1 MLFAGLAFSA
11 DLCLPR
17 HKAVGGRTSAA
28 KAVGGRN
35 RLLSAGPTQQSRPL
49 PPTAQGRGGAN
60 PAAVRGPHPL
70 VGWGSKRLTKA
81 ATTAFL
87 FMMLGITS
95 ALANFRADAEAL
107 LRAPHRLSGT
117 EEYAAAADHVEKRLR
132 EIGIETIV
140 VQEFPSLQTE
150 VRRCELTAG
159 GRTIPLVPGR
169 PDAILPPVSPPE
181 GLTGELVDIGDGSDE
196 QLNRVPVRDRIVVMD
211 YNAGMQWLKAFR
223 LGARAVIFVGGENG
237 DSFHH
242 HYLRSNANLPRF
254 YYDGARGELPLGG
267 TATIHSEITWKRT
280 TGRNVIA
287 FLPGTD
293 PVFEL
298 GLEEVI
304 VVGANLDTFGEFPR
318 LAPGA
323 RAAANCA
330 GLLRLAEIFQDNRPK
345 RHVVLA
351 FFDNQAR
358 SHEGVVQ
365 FYWALESNDRYRE
378 ATLKAR
384 TATWA
389 EETDFLGQV
398 EKIVS
403 TPDPLAHL
411 GEAGGRRLGERIRDQ
426 ARDMALELRSELMDL
441 RKQVNA
447 LRTEVEVVDEQA
459 VAAVQAE
466 VDAFQAE
473 FDRWNDLRRALS
485 RNRPVDPEL
494 RDLLDRVLAAVR
506 QEIALRQNELVA
518 EKRML
523 DSAAELNRLLAERWI
538 TLHVSLLLGDSTER
552 WGVLIG
558 GDSEIRNRDKD
569 HPGLYGRVQQSF
581 LRAYNRL
588 AETGRTPE
596 FFELASVDS
605 ALAQP
610 RLLWAADGLIHGGE
624 IAGRYGIYNIVLGTM
639 HETLPRE
646 GTPADTLDRLD
657 LDSVERNIGEIGRI
671 MAAVGDQEAQLGDLK
686 PAAGADEAVADQRGL
701 SLRRVIPSDYSY
713 ITPRFRNDTAEGAMT
728 MGRHRGSSIPNLPV
742 AGAVVMVNIETPWN
756 RIYWPHNK
764 FPAFD
769 PFLLG
774 MSDQNGTYAFG
785 GLPKEDSG
793 SQPTAF
799 AARFDERG
807 TVVEVS
813 DMGSTDTLRTRI
825 NMLNA
830 RPGFYLM
837 PPRFWPDAATVFD
850 AIGNANL
857 GGDSSERG
865 NVRTVD
871 GAVTFFIED
880 KVSQAKIFGEK
891 SAVGLNNGGPA
902 AAGDDAAGGDMRES
916 LGKGFPITG
925 NWLGILPSF
934 QGAGDLWRL
943 NETRLSLLRSKD
955 ILNSSIEE
963 LHGRAQDL
971 IAAADEDDRPLYAE
985 SLAAAALLSSQPV
998 YESSRSIMDDL
1009 VTAVLIL
1016 LALCIPFAFALER
1029 LLIGSS
1035 IIYKQVIWFVV
1046 FFLVTFVVLYLSHP
1060 AFAVAQTP
1068 IIIFLGF
1075 TVVVL
1080 SSLVIFI
1087 IMQKFET
1094 ELKAMQG
1101 MTNTI
1106 HVADISRFN
1115 TVMAAM
1121 SMGISTMRRR
1131 PLRTALTAITIVLLT
1146 FTILVFASFDTQRG
1160 IVRLFTA
1167 PSPGYTGVLYHP
1179 PSWGTVNP
1187 DFVEL
1192 VKARWGG
1199 VSDAA
1204 VRHWVCPEFPKDP
1217 DFVVGLADGSN
1228 PVTLKGILGID
1239 PLELR
1244 HREDLRD
1251 LLGIDDPDAIRERV
1265 FMTEAVAELLGV
1277 EPGDRVIVKGIPLEV
1292 GALIDSTR
1300 FTALVDMDNTS
1311 IIPIDYA
1318 QMQETGAKSTG
1329 AADDLLTQ
1337 QVNWA
1342 NLPTDS
1348 VVVMSDEHCARAGGK
1363 VSVIHLYT
1371 RDAADAERI
1380 AGEYARMMDRTPV
1393 MATRQDGVYRH
1404 VLGTVVEASGAGDL
1418 LFPVLLGALVIFGTM
1433 LGSVADREKEIY
1445 TFSALGLAPP
1455 HVASLFFSEALV
1467 YSVLGGMGG
1476 YLIAQGS
1483 MKILTV
1489 LAAFGWV
1496 QVPEINYSS
1505 TNAIVTILIV
1515 MATVLVSAIYPAIKA
1530 SKSANPGLLRSW
1542 RPPPP
1547 QGDIHEIT
1555 FPFTV
1560 SAYDLT
1566 GVVSFLQEHF
1576 EHFSDTGLGAF
1587 MARDTRM
1594 VRHDDGALGLEAS
1607 LALAPF
1613 DLGVTERFELRSAPS
1628 EIEGIDEVKIRLTR
1642 RSGQPGDWV
1651 RLNRNL
1657 FDDLRTQF
1665 LLWRSIPKEA
1675 MEHYRQQTLV
1685 HLKKNDV

>member
-1 MLFAGLAFSA
+1 MNRFTAIAWVFLL
-11 DLCLPR
+11 
-17 HKAVGGRTSAA
+17 AVGTG
-28 KAVGGRN
+28 
-35 RLLSAGPTQQSRPL
+35 L
-49 PPTAQGRGGAN
+49 PARAD
-60 PAAVRGPHPL
+60 
-70 VGWGSKRLTKA
+70 
-81 ATTAFL
+81 
-87 FMMLGITS
+87 
-95 ALANFRADAEAL
+95 FRADTEAL

-117 EEYAAAADHVEKRLR
+117 EEYAAAARHVEQRLR
-132 EIGIETIV
+132 EMGIADVV
-140 VQEFPSLQTE
+140 VQEFPSLQTD
-150 VRRCELTAG
+150 VRRCEMVAG
-159 GRTIPLVPGR
+159 SRTIPLVPGR
-169 PDAILPPVSPPE
+169 PDALQPPVSPR
-181 GLTGELVDIGDGSDE
+181 GGIVGELVDLGDGSDE
-196 QLNRVPVRDRIVVMD
+196 RLDAVSVRDRIVVMD
-211 YNAGMQWLKAFR
+211 FNAGTQWLKAFR
-223 LGARAVIFVGGENG
+223 LGAHAVVFVNGREG
-237 DSFHH
+237 DSQHV
-242 HYLRSNANLPRF
+242 HYVRANANLPRF
-254 YYDGARGELPLGG
+254 YFDGPREELPLGE
-267 TATIHSEITWKRT
+267 TVAIHSEITWKRT

-298 GLEEVI
+298 GLEETLVL
-304 VVGANLDTFGEFPR
+304 GANLDTFGEFPR

-323 RAAANCA
+323 RGAANCA
-330 GLLRLAEIFQDNRPK
+330 GLLRLAEIFRQHRPR
-345 RHVVLA
+345 RHIVLA

-358 SHEGVVQ
+358 SHAGVVN
-365 FYWALESNDRYRE
+365 FYWALESQERHRE

-384 TATWA
+384 TESWR
-389 EETDFLGQV
+389 EESTFLNHIFR
-398 EKIVS
+398 IVRQ
-403 TPDPLAHL
+403 PDPLAHL
-411 GEAGGRRLGERIRDQ
+411 GDPGGRRLAERIRNQ
-426 ARDMALELRSELMDL
+426 ARDMALDVRGELEDL
-441 RKQVNA
+441 RKEANRIRNESGEA
-447 LRTEVEVVDEQA
+447 DDRLAE
-459 VAAVQAE
+459 VQARIGE
-466 VDAFQAE
+466 RKAE

-485 RNRPVDPEL
+485 RGRPVEAGIQP
-494 RDLLDRVLAAVR
+494 LLDQVLEAVR
-506 QEIALRQNELVA
+506 RNISRRRQELQE

-523 DSAAELNRLLAERWI
+523 DSSAALNRLLGHRWI
-538 TLHVSLLLGDSTER
+538 TLHTSLLLGDSTKR

-588 AETGRTPE
+588 EETGRAPE
-596 FFELASVDS
+596 CFETASVD
-605 ALAQP
+605 ATLAQP
-610 RLLWAADGLIHGGE
+610 RLLWAANGLIHGGE
-624 IAGRYGIYNIVLGTM
+624 VAGRYGIYNIVLGTT

-646 GTPADTLDRLD
+646 GTPGDALDRLD
-657 LDSVERNIGEIGRI
+657 LGIFEGNIEEIARI
-671 MAAVGDQEAQLGDLK
+671 LAAVGDQEAQVGEV
-686 PAAGADEAVADQRGL
+686 EAVADQRGL
-701 SLRRVIPSDYSY
+701 SLRRVIPADYSY
-713 ITPRFRNDTAEGAMT
+713 LNPRFRNDAAEGAMT

-742 AGAVVMVNIETPWN
+742 PGAVVMASFEDPWN
-756 RIYWPHNK
+756 RVFWPHNK

-769 PFLLG
+769 PFLLALT
-774 MSDQNGTYAFG
+774 DQNGAYAFG
-785 GLPKEDSG
+785 GLPKEDG
-793 SQPTAF
+793 AQPVAF
-799 AARFDERG
+799 AARFDGRG
-807 TVVEVS
+807 QMVEVS
-813 DMGSTDTLRTRI
+813 DMASRRTLRTRL
-825 NMLNA
+825 NML
-830 RPGFYLM
+830 RVRGGLYMM
-837 PPRFWPDAATVFD
+837 PPRFWPDEATVFD

-857 GGDSSERG
+857 GGETSDRG
-865 NVRTVD
+865 NVRTED
-871 GAVTFFIED
+871 GVVSFFIEE
-880 KVSQAKIFGEK
+880 KVTDAKIFGLR
-891 SAVGLNNGGPA
+891 SAVGLNNGG
-902 AAGDDAAGGDMRES
+902 DAAKLDMRES
-916 LGKGFPITG
+916 LGQGYSIVG
-925 NWLGILPSF
+925 NWLGVRSSF

-971 IAAADEDDRPLYAE
+971 IAAAEAGGDGIHAE

-998 YESSRSIMDDL
+998 YETSRSIMDDL
-1009 VTAVLIL
+1009 VAAVLIL

-1029 LLIGSS
+1029 LLIGST
-1035 IIYKQVIWFVV
+1035 IIYRQVMWFGA
-1046 FFLVTFVVLYLSHP
+1046 FFLATFAILYLSHP

-1101 MTNTI
+1101 MTNTV
-1106 HVADISRFN
+1106 HQADISRFN

-1160 IVRLFTA
+1160 IVRLFAA

-1179 PSWGTVNP
+1179 PSWGTLNP
-1187 DFVEL
+1187 DFVDL
-1192 VKARWGG
+1192 VRARWGAEA
-1199 VSDAA
+1199 DMAT
-1204 VRHWVCPEFPKDP
+1204 RHWVCPEFPKDP
-1217 DFVVGLADGSN
+1217 DFVASLADGSN
-1228 PVTLKGILGID
+1228 PVTVKGILGVD
-1239 PLELR
+1239 PAELR
-1244 HREDLRD
+1244 HRADLRA
-1251 LLGIDDPDAIRERV
+1251 LLGIEDPEILRDHV
-1265 FMTEAVAELLGV
+1265 FMTDAVAVLLGV
-1277 EPGDRVIVKGIPLEV
+1277 RPGDRVLVKGLPLTV
-1292 GALIDSTR
+1292 GPLINATR
-1300 FTALVDMDNTS
+1300 FTAMVDMDNTS

-1318 QMQETGAKSTG
+1318 QMQETGAKVTV

-1337 QVNWA
+1337 QANWA

-1348 VVVMSDEHCARAGGK
+1348 VVVMSDENCARAGGK
-1363 VSVIHLYT
+1363 VSVVHLYT
-1371 RDAADAERI
+1371 ADSGSAERV
-1380 AGEYARMMDRTPV
+1380 ADEFARMMDRTPIV
-1393 MATRQDGVYRH
+1393 ATRQDGVYRH
-1404 VLGTVVEASGAGDL
+1404 ILGTVVAASGVGDL

-1455 HVASLFFSEALV
+1455 HVASLFFAEAMV

-1483 MKILTV
+1483 MKILTL
-1489 LAAFGWV
+1489 LASFGLV

-1515 MATVLVSAIYPAIKA
+1515 MATVLVSAIYPAIQA

-1542 RPPPP
+1542 RPPSPK
-1547 QGDIHEIT
+1547 GDVQEVV

-1594 VRHDDGALGLEAS
+1594 VRHEGDALGLQAT

-1613 DLGVTERFELRSAPS
+1613 DLGVTQFFELRSAPS
-1628 EIEGIDEVKIRLTR
+1628 EIPGIDEVQIRLTR
-1642 RSGQPGDWV
+1642 KSGQPGDWM

-1685 HLKKNDV
+1685 RLKASSDHG

>member
-1 MLFAGLAFSA
+1 MLLLGVALVRVPLA
-11 DLCLPR
+11 
-17 HKAVGGRTSAA
+17 
-28 KAVGGRN
+28 
-35 RLLSAGPTQQSRPL
+35 
-49 PPTAQGRGGAN
+49 
-60 PAAVRGPHPL
+60 
-70 VGWGSKRLTKA
+70 
-81 ATTAFL
+81 
-87 FMMLGITS
+87 
-95 ALANFRADAEAL
+95 RADEMSARSEVQVSPFRVDVEAL

-117 EEYAAAADHVEKRLR
+117 PEYSAAADYVETRLR
-132 EIGIETIV
+132 EMGIETIV
-140 VQEFPSLQTE
+140 AQEFPSLQTH
-150 VRRCELTAG
+150 VTRCEMVAD
-159 GRTIPLVPGR
+159 GRTLPLIPGR
-169 PDAILPPVSPPE
+169 PDGIQPPISPPE
-181 GLTGELVDIGDGSDE
+181 GILGELVDLGDGSDE
-196 QLNRVPVRDRIVVMD
+196 QLNRVVVRDRIVVMD

-223 LGARAVIFVGGENG
+223 LGARAVIFVGGEQG
-237 DSFHH
+237 DSYQHL
-242 HYLRSNANLPRF
+242 YLRANANLPRF
-254 YYDGARGELPLGG
+254 YFNGPRSELPFGQPV
-267 TATIHSEITWKRT
+267 TIHSEITWQKT
-280 TGRNVIA
+280 TGRNIIA

-298 GLEEVI
+298 GLEEAIVI
-304 VVGANLDTFGEFPR
+304 GANLDTFGEFPR

-323 RAAANCA
+323 RGAANCA
-330 GLLRLAEIFQDNRPK
+330 GLLRLAEIFQANRPR

-358 SHEGVVQ
+358 SHAGVVN
-365 FYWALESNDRYRE
+365 FYWALESNERYRE

-384 TATWA
+384 TETWKA
-389 EETDFLGQV
+389 ETDFLDKIEGIAGQ
-398 EKIVS
+398 
-403 TPDPLAHL
+403 PRPLDHL
-411 GEAGGRRLGERIRDQ
+411 GEEGGRRLAERIRDQ
-426 ARDMALELRSELMDL
+426 ARDMALDLRSHLMDL
-441 RKQVNA
+441 RKEANT
-447 LRTEVEVVDEQA
+447 LRIRDGDVDETA
-459 VAAVQAE
+459 MAAVEAQVAIQ
-466 VDAFQAE
+466 QAE

-485 RNRPVDPEL
+485 RNRTVAPEL
-494 RDLLDRVLAAVR
+494 HDLLQQVLDAVR
-506 QEIALRQNELVA
+506 RDIALRQTELKA

-523 DSAAELNRLLAERWI
+523 DSSASLNTLLANRWI
-538 TLHVSLLLGDSTER
+538 TLHVSLLLGDRTDR

-558 GDSEIRNRDKD
+558 GDSEGRNRDKD

-588 AETGRTPE
+588 VETQRTPE

-605 ALAQP
+605 TLSQP
-610 RLLWAADGLIHGGE
+610 RLLWASDGLIHGGE
-624 IAGRYGIYNIVLGTM
+624 VAGRYGIYNIVLGTM

-646 GTPADTLDRLD
+646 GTPADTLEQLNVVA
-657 LDSVERNIGEIGRI
+657 LERNIVEMGRM
-671 MAAVGDQEAQLGDLK
+671 MAAVGDQDAQVGDLK
-686 PAAGADEAVADQRGL
+686 PARGEDAVADQRGL
-701 SLRRVIPSDYSY
+701 SLRRVIPTDYSY
-713 ITPRFRNDTAEGAMT
+713 ITPRFRNDTAEGAMA
-728 MGRHRGSSIPNLPV
+728 MGRHRGSSIPNRPV
-742 AGAVVMVNIETPWN
+742 AGAVIMVNYEKPWN
-756 RIYWPHNK
+756 HIFWPHNK

-769 PFLLG
+769 PFLLT
-774 MSDQNGTYAFG
+774 MTDQNGTYAVG
-785 GLPKEDSG
+785 GLPKEDSAT
-793 SQPTAF
+793 PFIF
-799 AARFDERG
+799 AARFTDRG
-807 TVVEVS
+807 EIVEVA
-813 DMGSTDTLRTRI
+813 DMGSRETLRTRI
-825 NMLNA
+825 NMLGA

-837 PPRFWPDAATVFD
+837 PPRFWPDEGTVFD

-857 GGDSSERG
+857 GSDSSERG
-865 NVRTVD
+865 NVRTED
-871 GAVTFFIED
+871 GIVTFIIED
-880 KVSQAKIFGEK
+880 KVTQAKIFGEK
-891 SAVGLNNGGPA
+891 SAVGLNNVA
-902 AAGDDAAGGDMRES
+902 NDEADGDMRLS
-916 LGKGFPITG
+916 LGKGFPIAA
-925 NWLGILPSF
+925 NWLGILTSF
-934 QGAGDLWRL
+934 QGAGDLWAL

-971 IAAADEDDRPLYAE
+971 IAAADKSERPLYAE
-985 SLAAAALLSSQPV
+985 ALAASSLLSSQPV

-1035 IIYKQVIWFVV
+1035 IIYKQVVWFTV
-1046 FFLVTFVVLYLSHP
+1046 FFLLTFAILYVSHP

-1080 SSLVIFI
+1080 SGLVIFI

-1101 MTNTI
+1101 MTNTV
-1106 HVADISRFN
+1106 HQSDISRFN

-1167 PSPGYTGVLYHP
+1167 PSPGYTGVLFHP
-1179 PSWGTVNP
+1179 PSWGTMNP

-1192 VKARWGG
+1192 IHARWDGQAD
-1199 VSDAA
+1199 VAT
-1204 VRHWVCPEFPKDP
+1204 RHWVCPEFPKDP

-1228 PVTLKGILGID
+1228 PVTLKGILGVD

-1251 LLGIDDPDAIRERV
+1251 LLGIDDPDAVRERV

-1277 EPGDRVIVKGIPLEV
+1277 KPGDRVIVKGISLEV
-1292 GALIDSTR
+1292 GPLIDSTR

-1318 QMQETGAKSTG
+1318 QMQETGVKSTG

-1348 VVVMSDEHCARAGGK
+1348 VVVMSDANCARAGGK
-1363 VSVIHLYT
+1363 VSVVHLYT
-1371 RDAADAERI
+1371 DDAAESERI
-1380 AGEYARMMDRTPV
+1380 AGEFARMMDRTPV

-1404 VLGTVVEASGAGDL
+1404 VLGTMMAASGVGDL

-1455 HVASLFFSEALV
+1455 HVASLFFAEALV

-1483 MKILTV
+1483 MKVLTL
-1489 LAAFGWV
+1489 LASMGLV

-1515 MATVLVSAIYPAIKA
+1515 MATVLVSAIYPAIQA
-1530 SKSANPGLLRSW
+1530 SKSANPGLLRTW

-1547 QGDIHEIT
+1547 KGDIHEVT

-1576 EHFSDTGLGAF
+1576 DHFSDTGLGTF

-1594 VRHDDGALGLEAS
+1594 VQHEDGALGLEAY

-1613 DLGVTERFELRSAPS
+1613 DLGVTELFELRSAPS
-1628 EIEGIDEVKIRLTR
+1628 EIPGIDEVKIRLTR
-1642 RSGQPGDWV
+1642 KSGQPGDWV

-1657 FDDLRTQF
+1657 FNGLRTQF

-1675 MEHYRQQTLV
+1675 MEHYRQLTLV
-1685 HLKKNDV
+1685 HLKKTNG

>member
-1 MLFAGLAFSA
+1 MKGAFALS
-11 DLCLPR
+11 L
-17 HKAVGGRTSAA
+17 
-28 KAVGGRN
+28 
-35 RLLSAGPTQQSRPL
+35 LLSLAGYSPARAEEA
-49 PPTAQGRGGAN
+49 PPAEA
-60 PAAVRGPHPL
+60 PAAVSP
-70 VGWGSKRLTKA
+70 
-81 ATTAFL
+81 
-87 FMMLGITS
+87 
-95 ALANFRADAEAL
+95 FRADAEAL

-117 EEYAAAADHVEKRLR
+117 AEYAEAARHVERRLR
-132 EIGIETIV
+132 EMGIRDVV
-140 VQEFPSLQTE
+140 VQEFPSLQTD
-150 VRRCELTAG
+150 VRRCELVVG
-159 GRTIPLVPGR
+159 ERSIPLVPGR
-169 PDAILPPVSPPE
+169 PNAIQPPVSPPE
-181 GLTGELVDIGDGSDE
+181 GIVAELVDLGDGSDAR
-196 QLNRVPVRDRIVVMD
+196 LNETSVRDRIVVMD
-211 YNAGMQWLKAFR
+211 YNSGTQWLKAFR
-223 LGARAVIFVGGENG
+223 LGARAVIFVGGEEG
-237 DSFHH
+237 DAHHH
-242 HYLRSNANLPRF
+242 HYVRANANLPRF
-254 YYDGARGELPLGG
+254 YFNGPRDELPLGESV
-267 TATIHSEITWKRT
+267 AIHSEITWTRT

-298 GLEEVI
+298 GLEETIVI
-304 VVGANLDTFGEFPR
+304 GANLDTFGEFPR

-330 GLLRLAEIFQDNRPK
+330 GLLRLAEIFRDNRPR
-345 RHVVLA
+345 RHIVLA

-358 SHEGVVQ
+358 SHAGVVN

-384 TATWA
+384 TETWQ
-389 EETDFLGQV
+389 EETRFLEEISG
-398 EKIVS
+398 IVHR
-403 TPDPLAHL
+403 PDPLAHL
-411 GEAGGRRLGERIRDQ
+411 GESGGRRLSERIRNQ
-426 ARDMALELRSELMDL
+426 ARDMALEVRGELEDL
-441 RKQVNA
+441 RKEANRLQNDPEADAGRLV
-447 LRTEVEVVDEQA
+447 EVEAHIVERKA
-459 VAAVQAE
+459 L
-466 VDAFQAE
+466 

-485 RNRPVDPEL
+485 RGRPVEAEIQP
-494 RDLLDRVLAAVR
+494 LLEKVMEAVR
-506 QEIALRQNELVA
+506 QNIGLRQAEMQA

-523 DSAAELNRLLAERWI
+523 DTSAELNELLGARWI
-538 TLHVSLLLGDSTER
+538 TLHTSLVLGDATKR
-552 WGVLIG
+552 WGVIIG

-581 LRAYNRL
+581 LRAFNRL
-588 AETGRTPE
+588 EQTGRAPE
-596 FFELASVDS
+596 FFELASVD
-605 ALAQP
+605 ATLAQP
-610 RLLWAADGLIHGGE
+610 RLLWAANGLIHGGE
-624 IAGRYGIYNIVLGTM
+624 VAGRYGIYNIVLGTT
-639 HETLPRE
+639 HETLSRE
-646 GTPADTLDRLD
+646 GTPGDTLERLD
-657 LDSVERNIGEIGRI
+657 LDIVERNVEEIARI
-671 MAAVGDQEAQLGDLK
+671 LAAVGDQDAQVGDV
-686 PAAGADEAVADQRGL
+686 DAVADQRGL
-701 SLRRVIPSDYSY
+701 SLRRVIPADYSY
-713 ITPRFRNDTAEGAMT
+713 INPRFRNDTAEGAMT

-742 AGAVVMVNIETPWN
+742 PGAVVMASIEDPWN
-756 RIYWPHNK
+756 RVFWPHSK

-769 PFLLG
+769 PFLLA
-774 MSDQNGTYAFG
+774 MTDQNGAYTLG
-785 GLPKEDSG
+785 GLPKEDSAN
-793 SQPTAF
+793 PVAF

-807 TVVEVS
+807 NVVEVS
-813 DMGSTDTLRTRI
+813 DMAARQTLRTRL
-825 NMLNA
+825 NML
-830 RPGFYLM
+830 RVRGGLYLM
-837 PPRFWPDAATVFD
+837 PPRFWPEAATVFD

-857 GGDSSERG
+857 GGDTSDRG
-865 NVRTVD
+865 NVRTED
-871 GAVTFFIED
+871 GVVSFFIEE
-880 KVSQAKIFGEK
+880 KVTDAKIFGIK
-891 SAVGLNNGGPA
+891 SAVGLNNA
-902 AAGDDAAGGDMRES
+902 DGDPSKGDMRES
-916 LGKGFPITG
+916 LGKGYPITG
-925 NWLGILPSF
+925 NWLGVRTSF

-971 IAAADEDDRPLYAE
+971 IAAAESSDRPLHAE

-998 YESSRSIMDDL
+998 YETSRSIMDDL
-1009 VTAVLIL
+1009 VAAVLIL

-1029 LLIGSS
+1029 LLIGAS
-1035 IIYKQVIWFVV
+1035 IIYKQVTWFAG
-1046 FFLVTFVVLYLSHP
+1046 FFLATFAILYLSHP

-1101 MTNTI
+1101 MTNTV
-1106 HVADISRFN
+1106 HQADISRFN

-1121 SMGISTMRRR
+1121 AMGISTMRRR

-1160 IVRLFTA
+1160 IIRLFAA

-1179 PSWGTVNP
+1179 PSWGTMNP
-1187 DFVEL
+1187 DYVDL
-1192 VKARWGG
+1192 VRARWGAEA
-1199 VSDAA
+1199 DMAT
-1204 VRHWVCPEFPKDP
+1204 RHWVCPEFPKDP
-1217 DFVVGLADGSN
+1217 DFVAALADGSN
-1228 PVTLKGILGID
+1228 PVTVKGILGVD
-1239 PLELR
+1239 PVELR
-1244 HREDLRD
+1244 HRADLRA
-1251 LLGIDDPDAIRERV
+1251 LLGIEDPEILRDHV
-1265 FMTEAVAELLGV
+1265 FMTDAVAELLGV
-1277 EPGDRVIVKGIPLEV
+1277 KPGDRVIVKGIPLTV
-1292 GALIDSTR
+1292 GPLVNATR

-1337 QVNWA
+1337 QANWA

-1348 VVVMSDEHCARAGGK
+1348 VVVMSDENCARAGGK
-1363 VSVIHLYT
+1363 VSVVHLYT
-1371 RDAADAERI
+1371 HDSDTATRI
-1380 AGEYARMMDRTPV
+1380 AEDYARMMDRMPII
-1393 MATRQDGVYRH
+1393 ATRQDGVYRH
-1404 VLGTVVEASGAGDL
+1404 VLGTVVAASGVGDL

-1445 TFSALGLAPP
+1445 TFSALGLAPR
-1455 HVASLFFSEALV
+1455 HVASLFFSEAMV

-1483 MKILTV
+1483 MKILTL
-1489 LAAFGWV
+1489 LASFGLV

-1515 MATVLVSAIYPAIKA
+1515 MATVLVSAIYPAIQA

-1542 RPPPP
+1542 RPKPPK
-1547 QGDIHEIT
+1547 GDVHEIV

-1587 MARDTRM
+1587 MARNTRM
-1594 VRHDDGALGLEAS
+1594 VRHEDDALGLEAY

-1613 DLGVTERFELRSAPS
+1613 DLGVTQLFELRSAPS
-1628 EIEGIDEVKIRLTR
+1628 EIPGIDEVKIRLTR
-1642 RSGQPGDWV
+1642 KSGQPGDWV
-1651 RLNRNL
+1651 RLNQNL

-1685 HLKKNDV
+1685 RLKKSPSHG

>member
-1 MLFAGLAFSA
+1 MNRIFSILTA
-11 DLCLPR
+11 LWIGTG
-17 HKAVGGRTSAA
+17 AAASAQA
-28 KAVGGRN
+28 PEGAA
-35 RLLSAGPTQQSRPL
+35 SAGSGT
-49 PPTAQGRGGAN
+49 
-60 PAAVRGPHPL
+60 
-70 VGWGSKRLTKA
+70 
-81 ATTAFL
+81 
-87 FMMLGITS
+87 
-95 ALANFRADAEAL
+95 FRADAEAL

-117 EEYAAAADHVEKRLR
+117 EEYAEAARHVERRLR
-132 EIGIETIV
+132 EIGVERVV
-140 VQEFPSLQTE
+140 VQEFPTLQTE
-150 VRRCELTAG
+150 VRRCELVAG
-159 GRTIPLVPGR
+159 ERKLALVPGR
-169 PDAILPPVSPPE
+169 PNGIQPPVSPPE
-181 GLTGELVDIGDGSDE
+181 GISGELVDVGDGSDE
-196 QLNRVPVRDRIVVMD
+196 RLNAVSVNGRIAVMD
-211 YNAGMQWLKAFR
+211 YNSGTQWLKAFR
-223 LGARAVIFVGGENG
+223 LGARAVVFVDGGG
-237 DSFHH
+237 ADSQHFHH
-242 HYLRSNANLPRF
+242 VRANANLPRF
-254 YYDGARGELPLGG
+254 FYEGSREGLPIGQR
-267 TATIHSEITWKRT
+267 ATIHSEITWRRA
-280 TGRNVIA
+280 TGRNVVA

-293 PVFEL
+293 PTFEL
-298 GLEEVI
+298 GLEETI

-323 RAAANCA
+323 RSAANCA
-330 GLLRLAEIFQDNRPK
+330 GLLRLAERIQARRPR

-358 SHEGVVQ
+358 SHAGVVN
-365 FYWALESNDRYRE
+365 FYWALESQDRHRE
-378 ATLKAR
+378 STLKAR
-384 TATWA
+384 TEAWKA
-389 EETDFLGQV
+389 ETHFL
-398 EKIVS
+398 EKLARLAAM
-403 TPDPLAHL
+403 PDPLAHV
-411 GEAGGRRLGERIRDQ
+411 EEEGGRRLSERIQKQ
-426 ARDMALELRSELMDL
+426 ARDMALEVRSQLMDVRQEANRL
-441 RKQVNA
+441 
-447 LRTEVEVVDEQA
+447 LTGDGEVGPGAAEAIQA
-459 VAAVQAE
+459 RVEELQG
-466 VDAFQAE
+466 E
-473 FDRWNDLRRALS
+473 FNRWNDLRRALS
-485 RNRPVDPEL
+485 RERPVGSEI
-494 RDLLDRVLAAVR
+494 RDLLDRVLEEVR
-506 QEIALRQNELVA
+506 REIGARQAEL
-518 EKRML
+518 KGDRRML
-523 DSAAELNRLLAERWI
+523 ETSAELAEMLGSRWI
-538 TLHVSLLLGDSTER
+538 TLHVSLLLGDSTGR

-581 LRAYNRL
+581 LRAYARL
-588 AETGRTPE
+588 AKTSRAPE
-596 FFELASVDS
+596 AFEPASVDS
-605 ALAQP
+605 TLSQP
-610 RLLWAADGLIHGGE
+610 RLLWAANGLIHGGE
-624 IAGRYGIYNIVLGTM
+624 VAGRYGIYNVVLGTT

-657 LDSVERNIGEIGRI
+657 LATVERNVEEIAR
-671 MAAVGDQEAQLGDLK
+671 MLAAVGDQDEPGD
-686 PAAGADEAVADQRGL
+686 PEDPVADQRGL
-701 SLRRVIPSDYSY
+701 SLRRQIPVDYSY
-713 ITPRFRNDTAEGAMT
+713 VNPRFRNEVAEGAT
-728 MGRHRGSSIPNLPV
+728 AMGRHRGSSIPNLPV
-742 AGAVVMVNIETPWN
+742 AGAVVMVNVEDPWN

-764 FPAFD
+764 YPAFD
-769 PFLLG
+769 PFMLA
-774 MSDQNGTYAFG
+774 MTDQNGTYAFG
-785 GLPKEDSG
+785 GLPKEDTYP
-793 SQPTAF
+793 QPTAF

-807 TVVEVS
+807 RIVEAS
-813 DMGSTDTLRTRI
+813 DMNSREKVRTRL
-825 NMLNA
+825 NMLRV

-837 PPRFWPDAATVFD
+837 PPRFWPDEATVFD

-857 GGDSSERG
+857 GGATSERG
-865 NVRTVD
+865 YVRTED
-871 GAVTFFIED
+871 GVATFFIEE
-880 KVSQAKIFGEK
+880 KVTDAKLFGVK
-891 SAVGLNNGGPA
+891 SAVGLNN
-902 AAGDDAAGGDMRES
+902 AGADVASGDMRES
-916 LGKGFPITG
+916 LGKGYPIAG
-925 NWLGILPSF
+925 DWLAARTSF
-934 QGAGDLWRL
+934 QGAGDVWRL

-971 IAAADEDDRPLYAE
+971 IAEAE
-985 SLAAAALLSSQPV
+985 GEGRELRGEALAAAALLSSQPV
-998 YESSRSIMDDL
+998 YESSRAIMDDL
-1009 VTAVLIL
+1009 VAAVLIL

-1029 LLIGSS
+1029 LLVGSS
-1035 IIYKQVIWFVV
+1035 IIYKQVTWFAG
-1046 FFLVTFVVLYLSHP
+1046 FFLATFAVLYVSHP

-1101 MTNTI
+1101 MTNTV

-1160 IVRLFTA
+1160 IVKIFAA
-1167 PSPGYTGVLYHP
+1167 PSPGYSGALFHP
-1179 PSWGTVNP
+1179 PSWGTMNP
-1187 DFVEL
+1187 DYVDL
-1192 VKARWGG
+1192 VRARWGG
-1199 VSDAA
+1199 EADAA
-1204 VRHWVCPEFPKDP
+1204 TRHWVCPEFPKDP
-1217 DFVVGLADGSN
+1217 DFVAALADGSN
-1228 PVTLKGILGID
+1228 PVTVKGILGID

-1244 HREDLRD
+1244 HRADLRA
-1251 LLGIDDPDAIRERV
+1251 LLGIEDPEKVRDHV
-1265 FMTEAVAELLGV
+1265 FMTDAVAELLGAK
-1277 EPGDRVIVKGIPLEV
+1277 PGDRVLVKGIPLTV
-1292 GALIDSTR
+1292 GPLVNATR
-1300 FTALVDMDNTS
+1300 FTAIVDMDNTS

-1329 AADDLLTQ
+1329 AADDLMTQ

-1348 VVVMSDEHCARAGGK
+1348 VVVMSDENCARAGGK
-1363 VSVIHLYT
+1363 VSVLHLYT
-1371 RDAADAERI
+1371 RDAGAAERI
-1380 AGEYARMMDRTPV
+1380 AEEYARMMDRTPIS
-1393 MATRQDGVYRH
+1393 ATRQDGVYRH
-1404 VLGTVVEASGAGDL
+1404 VLGTVVAASGAGDL

-1455 HVASLFFSEALV
+1455 HVASLFFAEAMV

-1483 MKILTV
+1483 MKALTT
-1489 LAAFGWV
+1489 LAAFGLV

-1547 QGDIHEIT
+1547 KGDVHEIT

-1587 MARDTRM
+1587 MARETRT
-1594 VRHDDGALGLEAS
+1594 VNHGDGALGLEAH

-1628 EIEGIDEVKIRLTR
+1628 EIAGIDEVKIRLTR
-1642 RSGQPGDWV
+1642 KSGQPGDWL

-1675 MEHYRQQTLV
+1675 MEHYRRQTLV
-1685 HLKKNDV
+1685 RLNERHG